1 MKFPMMSRAAT
12 GLVALALACS
22 VQAQQLQVDANQLL
36 GDVRTLAAPVFEG
49 RGTGTAGNE
58 KARAYLLER
67 MRATGIEPLGD
78 AYLQPFS
85 FVRKDGKPVSN
96 AANIAGI
103 VRGTA
108 VPDRFIV
115 LTAHYDHLGIKGGK
129 IHPGADDNASGVAVV
144 LAAAR
149 WFKSNPPVHSV
160 VFVLFDGE
168 EMGLQGAKHFVKTM
182 SLPKDKVIA
191 NINFDMVGRNE
202 HNEINVAGTSY
213 TPALREPV
221 EQAARRSSLKVTFG
235 HDKPKLLTSMDD
247 WTNSSDH
254 GAFHEAGIPFL
265 YFGVEDHKDYHRP
278 GDTFEN
284 LMPEFFVKAAQ
295 FSIDT
300 AATIDRTQR

>member
-1 MKFPMMSRAAT
+1 MMPRAAA
-12 GLVALALACS
+12 GLLALALSCGAH
-22 VQAQQLQVDANQLL
+22 AQQPQVDSNQLL
-36 GDVRTLAAPVFEG
+36 GDVRTLAAPEFEG

-67 MRATGIEPLGD
+67 MRATGIAPLGGGF
-78 AYLQPFS
+78 LQPFS

-103 VRGTA
+103 VRGTSA
-108 VPDRFIV
+108 PDRYIV
-115 LTAHYDHLGIKGGK
+115 LSAHYDHLGIKGGK

-149 WFKSNPPVHSV
+149 WFKANPPAHSIM
-160 VFVLFDGE
+160 FLLFDGE

-182 SLPKDKVIA
+182 APPKDHIIA
-191 NINFDMVGRNE
+191 NMNFDMVGRNE
-202 HNEINVAGTSY
+202 RKEINVAGTSY

-221 EQAARRSSLKVTFG
+221 EQAARRSTLKVTFG

-254 GAFHEAGIPFL
+254 GAFHEAGVPFL

-295 FSIDT
+295 FAIDT

>member
-1 MKFPMMSRAAT
+1 MKIPMMSSAIA
-12 GLVALALACS
+12 GLLALALACS
-22 VQAQQLQVDANQLL
+22 AQARPPQVDASQLL
-36 GDVRTLAAPVFEG
+36 GDARTLAAPGFEG
-49 RGTGTAGNE
+49 RATGTAGNE

-67 MRATGIEPLGD
+67 IQATGIEPLGTG
-78 AYLQPFS
+78 YLQPFS

-103 VRGTA
+103 VRGA
-108 VPDRFIV
+108 SAPDRFIV

-149 WFKSNPPVHSV
+149 WFRENPPAHSI

-182 SLPKDKVIA
+182 PLAKDKIIA
-191 NINFDMVGRNE
+191 NLNFDMVGRNE
-202 HNEINVAGTSY
+202 RNEINVAGTSY

-221 EQAARRSSLKVTFG
+221 EQAARRSTLKVTFG
-235 HDKPKLLTSMDD
+235 HDRPKLLTSVED

-254 GAFHEAGIPFL
+254 AAFHDAGIPFL

-295 FSIDT
+295 FAIDT
-300 AATIDRTQR
+300 AATLDRTQR

>member
-1 MKFPMMSRAAT
+1 MSRAAAC
-12 GLVALALACS
+12 LLALALACS
-22 VQAQQLQVDANQLL
+22 AQAQHAQVDADQLL
-36 GDVRTLAAPVFEG
+36 GDVRTLAAPEFEG

-67 MRATGIEPLGD
+67 VRATGIEPLGK

-85 FVRKDGKPVSN
+85 FIRKNGKPVSN

-103 VRGTA
+103 VRGTST
-108 VPDRFIV
+108 PDRFIV

-149 WFKSNPPVHSV
+149 WFKANPPAHSI

-168 EMGLQGAKHFVKTM
+168 EMGLQGARHFVKT
-182 SLPKDKVIA
+182 LPLAKDKITA
-191 NINFDMVGRNE
+191 NMNFDMVGRNE
-202 HNEINVAGTSY
+202 RNEINVAGTSY
-213 TPALREPV
+213 TPSLRGPV
-221 EQAARRSSLKVTFG
+221 EQAARRSTLKVTFG
-235 HDKPKLLTSMDD
+235 HDKPKLLTTMDD

-295 FSIDT
+295 FAIDT
-300 AATIDRTQR
+300 AATIDRAQH